1 MSADGHTAEP
11 AGFQGR
17 ERVMHSSQRLG
28 AAPVQ
33 LGLRVVG
40 AGLLVAIA
48 AIHLD
53 LYTNGGFRHIPTI
66 GPLFLFQVIAAFAL
80 AILQLFPGGRIMAAL
95 GAGFAVATLGGYLL
109 SIWFGLFGFH
119 EVRTTAGIVAGLLE
133 VATFAV
139 LGTVAL
145 TPAARAPAG
154 ARANAGAPAHAG
166 APGKAGAANGSG
178 RAATPAAGGTMIDR
192 LLASVPHA
200 GAVIGG
206 LSALALV
213 LLIIAVAG
221 AGSSSATAGGS
232 GQELKT
238 TTIHG
243 VTVLTNAKGFTLY
256 WFAPDTATKSAC
268 NGSCAQY
275 WSPVP
280 GHVSAGP
287 GVTGTLGTITRSDGS
302 SQATYNGHPLYT
314 YVSDTSPGH
323 DTGNN
328 LDISGGLWHDV
339 TASG

>member
-1 MSADGHTAEP
+1 MN
-11 AGFQGR
+11 
-17 ERVMHSSQRLG
+17 SSQWLG
-28 AAPVQ
+28 SARVQ

-40 AGLLVAIA
+40 AAGLAA
-48 AIHLD
+48 TGAIHLD

-66 GPLFLFQVIAAFAL
+66 GWLFLLQVIAAFVL
-80 AILQLFPGGRIMAAL
+80 AVLQLVPGGRLMAAL

-119 EVRTTAGIVAGLLE
+119 EVRTTAGIVAGLIE

-139 LGTVAL
+139 LAMVAL
-145 TPAARAPAG
+145 TPAAPAQ
-154 ARANAGAPAHAG
+154 ARVPAHAG
-166 APGKAGAANGSG
+166 VSGQAAASGGGGAANGSSHG
-178 RAATPAAGGTMIDR
+178 APAAGGTLMAR
-192 LLASVPHA
+192 LQA
-200 GAVIGG
+200 GIPGAGRIVAG
-206 LSALALV
+206 LSALALI
-213 LLIIAVAG
+213 LLVIAVAG

-243 VTVLTNAKGFTLY
+243 VTVLTNAKGLTLY
-256 WFAPDTATKSAC
+256 WFAPDTSAKSVC

-275 WSPVP
+275 WPPVP

-302 SQATYNGHPLYT
+302 SQATYNGHPLYA
-314 YVSDTSPGH
+314 YVSDTSPGQNN
-323 DTGNN
+323 GNN
-328 LDISGGLWHDV
+328 LNISGGLWHEV

>member
-1 MSADGHTAEP
+1 M
-11 AGFQGR
+11 Q
-17 ERVMHSSQRLG
+17 SSQRLG
-28 AAPVQ
+28 AARVQ

-40 AGLLVAIA
+40 AGLLAA
-48 AIHLD
+48 TGAIHLD
-53 LYTNGGFRHIPTI
+53 LYLTGYRNLPTI
-66 GPLFLFQVIAAFAL
+66 GWLFLLQVIAAFGL
-80 AILQLFPGGRIMAAL
+80 AILVLFPGGRLMAAL

-145 TPAARAPAG
+145 TPSARAPAG
-154 ARANAGAPAHAG
+154 VPAHAG
-166 APGKAGAANGSG
+166 APGPAGAANGAG

-192 LLASVPHA
+192 LLAGIPHA

-213 LLIIAVAG
+213 LLIVAVAG
-221 AGSSSATAGGS
+221 AGSGSATAGGS

-243 VTVLTNAKGFTLY
+243 ATVLTNAKGFTLY
-256 WFAPDTATKSAC
+256 WFAPDTPTKSVC
-268 NGSCAQY
+268 NGSCAAY
-275 WSPVP
+275 WPPVP
-280 GHVSAGP
+280 GHATAGP
-287 GVTGTLGTITRSDGS
+287 GVTGTLATITRSDGS

-314 YVSDTSPGH
+314 YVSDTSPGQ
-323 DTGNN
+323 DNGNN
-328 LDISGGLWHDV
+328 LNLNGGLWHDV
-339 TASG
+339 PVSG

>member
-1 MSADGHTAEP
+1 
-11 AGFQGR
+11 
-17 ERVMHSSQRLG
+17 MHSSQRLG
-28 AAPVQ
+28 AARVQ

-40 AGLLVAIA
+40 AGLLAAIG

-66 GPLFLFQVIAAFAL
+66 GWLFLLQVIAAFVL
-80 AILQLFPGGRIMAAL
+80 AVLQLVPGGRLIAAL
-95 GAGFAVATLGGYLL
+95 GAGFAAATLGGYLL

-145 TPAARAPAG
+145 TPAEAARAPV
-154 ARANAGAPAHAG
+154 PAHAG
-166 APGKAGAANGSG
+166 VSSGAAAAGRGGAENGSSRG
-178 RAATPAAGGTMIDR
+178 APAADGSLMAR
-192 LLASVPHA
+192 LQNGIPGA
-200 GAVIGG
+200 GWIVAG
-206 LSALALV
+206 LSALAVV
-213 LLIIAVAG
+213 LLVIAVAG
-221 AGSSSATAGGS
+221 AGSGAATAGGS

-243 VTVLTNAKGFTLY
+243 ATVLTNAKGFTLY
-256 WFAPDTATKSAC
+256 WFAPDTSTKSVC

-275 WSPVP
+275 WPPVP
-280 GHVSAGP
+280 GHVTAGP
-287 GVTGTLGTITRSDGS
+287 GVTGTIATITRSDGS

-314 YVSDTSPGH
+314 YVSDTSPGQ

-328 LDISGGLWHDV
+328 LNINGGLWHQITV
-339 TASG
+339 SG